1 MKIIQKRRIFFVI
14 SGALLALS
22 VFAISAWK
30 LKLGV
35 DFTGGVLMEFNFS
48 QEAPPKEDIQK
59 KLEEFNLGSL
69 SIQPTQTNSF
79 ILRFTSDDDSISEK
93 VEKKIEEEF
102 SGAELRHVEF
112 VSSVISNELKRKA
125 FGAVAMA
132 VLGVA
137 LYIAWAF
144 RKVSFPVESWKYGVA
159 AVIALIHDVVITIGV
174 FAFLGK
180 FKGVEVNIPFIA
192 ALLTILGYSVNDT
205 IVVFDRIL
213 FIDCSPKTHRSASAI
228 FDLPLPLGPTIAV
241 MPIFFPPSKT
251 PLAEKSKTVLEAND
265 LKPVISI
272 LFRNIYFFVFLSF
285 NLVLN
290 FGAKT
295 QSRSIPYFSCPPS
308 FSLKL

>member
-205 IVVFDRIL
+205 IVVFDRIRENLLRAGAKDDFEETVNQSIKETLARSINTSLTVLVVLISIIL
-213 FIDCSPKTHRSASAI
+213 FGGESIKDFALALFVGIFFGTYSSIFIASAFI
-228 FDLPLPLGPTIAV
+228 VELW
-241 MPIFFPPSKT
+241 
-251 PLAEKSKTVLEAND
+251 KSKKAA
-265 LKPVISI
+265 SH
-272 LFRNIYFFVFLSF
+272 
-285 NLVLN
+285 
-290 FGAKT
+290 
-295 QSRSIPYFSCPPS
+295 
-308 FSLKL
+308 

>member
-1 MKIIQKRRIFFVI
+1 M
-14 SGALLALS
+14 ALS
-22 VFAISAWK
+22 VFAISVWK

-35 DFTGGVLMEFNFS
+35 DFTGGILMEFSFS
-48 QEAPPKEDIQK
+48 QEVPSKEDIQK
-59 KLEEFNLGSL
+59 KLEEFSLGSL
-69 SIQPTQTNSF
+69 TVQPTQTNGF

-102 SGAELRHVEF
+102 SGVELRHVEF
-112 VSSVISNELKRKA
+112 VSSVISSELKRKA

-159 AVIALIHDVVITIGV
+159 AVMALVHDVVITVGV

-205 IVVFDRIL
+205 IVVFDRIRENLLKAGAKDDFEETVNQSIRETLARSINTSLTVLVVLVSIIL
-213 FIDCSPKTHRSASAI
+213 FGGESIRDFALALFVGIFFGTYSSIFIASAFI
-228 FDLPLPLGPTIAV
+228 VELW
-241 MPIFFPPSKT
+241 
-251 PLAEKSKTVLEAND
+251 KSKKAV
-265 LKPVISI
+265 SH
-272 LFRNIYFFVFLSF
+272 
-285 NLVLN
+285 
-290 FGAKT
+290 
-295 QSRSIPYFSCPPS
+295 
-308 FSLKL
+308 